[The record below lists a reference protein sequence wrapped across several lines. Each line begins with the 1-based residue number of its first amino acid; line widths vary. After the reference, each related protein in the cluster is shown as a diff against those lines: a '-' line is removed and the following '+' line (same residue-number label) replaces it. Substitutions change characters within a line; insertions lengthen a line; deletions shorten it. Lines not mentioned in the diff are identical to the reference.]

1 MRHRSDN
8 FHIACMFKYD
18 FSMLLF
24 KQGSVDV
31 FSVRGGE

>member
-1 MRHRSDN
+1 MRHRSDK
-8 FHIACMFKYD
+8 FHIACMFKY